1 MTIRQSIATFYGII
15 AIVFLGLQ
23 AMPVVSNAMTTMDE
37 ALEIGLPIDADATG
51 HPEIDDLPAY
61 LTDGGNIAD
70 L

>member
-1 MTIRQSIATFYGII
+1 MTIRQSIATFYGIA

-23 AMPVVSNAMTTMDE
+23 AMPVIGNAMTTIDQAIM
-37 ALEIGLPIDADATG
+37 IGLPIDADATG

-61 LTDGGNIAD
+61 LTDGGNNAD